1 MPFFALFFNEK
12 AKIFKVIFELNF
24 LNYWYIVY

>member
-12 AKIFKVIFELNF
+12 AKTFKVIFEVNF